1 MVVKRLFNR
10 RTSVE
15 ISKWKKEKKKEK
27 EKRKKGGKEA
37 RFGYSFYLFTQG
49 SRPPLA
55 QTQYRSR
62 FIFYSSLIEF
72 ELNLA
77 KVSPLPFFLSLSPSL
92 FASSVPLWIVI
103 FFSLFLPFPR
113 LLPVDRYSNLPVC
126 SLLSIPPIP
135 LPIVPLSAYSPFS
148 FHVFVPCLISLPSRR
163 DIPRRSSTFSLDL
176 QSTSSLS
183 RSRDRFE
190 GKVGIYL
197 ASYTSRN
204 WI

>member
-1 MVVKRLFNR
+1 M
-10 RTSVE
+10 E
-15 ISKWKKEKKKEK
+15 
-27 EKRKKGGKEA
+27 RKKRRGKEA

-77 KVSPLPFFLSLSPSL
+77 KVSPLPFFLSLSLSPSL
-92 FASSVPLWIVI
+92 FASSLPLWIVI

-126 SLLSIPPIP
+126 SLLSTPSSYRSTLRLFP
-135 LPIVPLSAYSPFS
+135 LFSPRFRPLSDFAAKSSRYSETFVYFLFGSAIDILAFSQSRPF
-148 FHVFVPCLISLPSRR
+148 LKER
-163 DIPRRSSTFSLDL
+163 
-176 QSTSSLS
+176 
-183 RSRDRFE
+183 
-190 GKVGIYL
+190 
-197 ASYTSRN
+197 
-204 WI
+204 

>member
-1 MVVKRLFNR
+1 MMFNR
-10 RTSVE
+10 REHLRGDFEV
-15 ISKWKKEKKKEK
+15 EKKK
-27 EKRKKGGKEA
+27 RRGKEA

-77 KVSPLPFFLSLSPSL
+77 KVSPLPFFLSLFLRLSSPRRFHFGSL
-92 FASSVPLWIVI
+92 S
-103 FFSLFLPFPR
+103 FFLSFFPFPDFFPWIGIPIF
-113 LLPVDRYSNLPVC
+113 LCV
-126 SLLSIPPIP
+126 LSSPPP

-148 FHVFVPCLISLPSRR
+148 LHVFVPCLISLPSRR
-163 DIPRRSSTFSLDL
+163 DIPRRSSTFSLGL

-183 RSRDRFE
+183 RSQDRF
-190 GKVGIYL
+190 
-197 ASYTSRN
+197 
-204 WI
+204 